1 MIIGKLFE
9 ALQKVWKAMIAV
21 KIYWKEILKA
31 GEVRLCCK
39 VALGRREESVMFSEK
54 KYNAC

>member
-1 MIIGKLFE
+1 MVIGKLLE
-9 ALQKVWKAMIAV
+9 APQKVWKAMKAV

-39 VALGRREESVMFSEK
+39 EALGRTEESVMFNEK
-54 KYNAC
+54 KYNA